1 MQGEQKMTDIKCFI
15 INLEKDTDKKDQML
29 HVCEKNGIEPT
40 FVKAV
45 YGKELEKAYLDKVS
59 DQAKAQNILGRKLTE
74 GEIGVALSQLS
85 IYQTMIDNDID
96 FALIL
101 EDDVDFSFEQGELK
115 NIVKQLPQDW
125 ECVLLGHHTKRSRH
139 IDTLPSI
146 WNQKK
151 VSQTHRL
158 VRFAEGPMGAYGYLI
173 NKKGG
178 EKRIKDFEIIDRP
191 IDHWNDKKLN
201 LYGITPSIIKVND
214 GFLETSLLSQ
224 ERRSIEI
231 KRTLFQKFK
240 DKIQWALKKMKM
252 LEMFYL
258 LRNFLIQFK
267 LPIKYCDFRNN

>member
-1 MQGEQKMTDIKCFI
+1 MKCFI
-15 INLEKDTDKKDQML
+15 INLEKDIEKKEQML
-29 HVCEKNGIEPT
+29 RVCKKNGIEPT
-40 FVKAV
+40 FIKAV
-45 YGKELEKAYLDKVS
+45 YGKALEKSYLDRVA
-59 DQAKAQNILGRKLTE
+59 DQAKAQNLLGRKLTE

-85 IYQTMIDNDID
+85 IYQTMIDNDIEL
-96 FALIL
+96 ALVL
-101 EDDVDFSFEQGELK
+101 EDDIDFSFGQDDLQ
-115 NIVKQLPQDW
+115 NIVNQLPEDW

-173 NKKGG
+173 NKKGA
-178 EKRIKDFEIIDRP
+178 EKRIKDFQTIDRP

-240 DKIQWALKKMKM
+240 DKMQWTLKKMKM
-252 LEMFYL
+252 LEIFYL

-267 LPIKYCDFRNN
+267 LPVKYLDSRTNQ